1 MIRTRDALRENL
13 LILLLV
19 IVVVGQSIIGVLM
32 ASGEREIVRVQQA
45 QLETQRE
52 WSHSVAIIAAW
63 QGPTSLVTRATIDGR
78 DTSLGVQEE
87 RGPHDVE
94 AAWDRTSDSL
104 KRLASRKE

>member
-32 ASGEREIVRVQQA
+32 ASGEREIVRVQNA

-52 WSHSVAIIAAW
+52 WARSVAIIAEW
-63 QGPTSLVTRATIDGR
+63 QGPTSMVTHATWNGRDTELGIQEARGICDIENAADRTIDG
-78 DTSLGVQEE
+78 
-87 RGPHDVE
+87 
-94 AAWDRTSDSL
+94 L
-104 KRLASRKE
+104 KRL